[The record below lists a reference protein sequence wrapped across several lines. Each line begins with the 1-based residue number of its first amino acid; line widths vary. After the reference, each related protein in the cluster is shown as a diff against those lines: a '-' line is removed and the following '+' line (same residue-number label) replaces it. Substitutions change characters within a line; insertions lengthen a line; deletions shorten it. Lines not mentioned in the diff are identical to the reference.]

1 MKKQRHI
8 EGMNGETRIDMRNTM
23 DFFCMLKACA
33 LIRQLDP
40 GQNVFIL
47 TNDREFLADLRRVHP
62 DCSFELESSVMGF
75 ENVGDFVFKVSRT
88 RPASE
93 NQ

>member
-1 MKKQRHI
+1 MKTQRRT
-8 EGMNGETRIDMRNTM
+8 EGMNAETRIDMRNTM

-33 LIRQLDP
+33 LIRRLEP
-40 GQNVFIL
+40 GQSVFIL

-75 ENVGDFVFKVSRT
+75 ENVGDFVFRVSRT
-88 RPASE
+88 LPRTD